1 MRKGVFFTMDAAF
14 ALYISLLV
22 MSTLMIILEA
32 STNYSNDPT
41 VLMRLAQDVY
51 EVKSYDPAAR
61 LPSFIKTDI
70 DCNSAEDIGS
80 VQKFVYSD
88 IGVDDSWT
96 TKAGVYVTSQK
107 VCYG

>member
-1 MRKGVFFTMDAAF
+1 MDATF

-22 MSTLMIILEA
+22 MSTLMIVLET

-61 LPSFIKTDI
+61 LPTFIKTDA
-70 DCNSAEDIGS
+70 DCNLAEDIGS
-80 VQKFVYSD
+80 VQKFTYSD

-96 TKAGVYVTSQK
+96 TKAGAYVAFQK